1 MSGLIGKKIGMTSVF
16 SAEGKNIPCTV
27 IEAGPCVV
35 TQVKTPEKDGYA
47 AVQLAYDEVSEKN
60 TSNPLM
66 GHFKKANTTPKRK
79 LVEFTSFEKELNLG
93 DVVTVDI
100 FEDDDWVDVTG
111 ISKGKGFQGVVKRH
125 GFGGVGGQ
133 THGQHNR
140 QRKPGS
146 LGASSYPSRVFKGKR
161 LHHRRLTMEI
171 AIYNIS
177 GQETGKKAVLKDE
190 IFGIE
195 PNNHAIYLDVKQY
208 LANRR
213 QGTHKSKQR
222 NEVAGSTRKLKK
234 QKGTGG
240 ARAGSILSPLF
251 PGGGRVFGPV
261 PRDYSFKL
269 NKKLK
274 QLARKSALTYKA
286 KEDAVKVVE
295 DFSME
300 APKTKEFL
308 AVTKNLSLEGQKI
321 LLVLPETNPNVALS
335 ARNLQNVK
343 VVLASNL
350 NTYDVMNA
358 GKLVLSEGSVN
369 VINQM
374 FGQ

>member
-1 MSGLIGKKIGMTSVF
+1 
-16 SAEGKNIPCTV
+16 
-27 IEAGPCVV
+27 
-35 TQVKTPEKDGYA
+35 
-47 AVQLAYDEVSEKN
+47 
-60 TSNPLM
+60 
-66 GHFKKANTTPKRK
+66 
-79 LVEFTSFEKELNLG
+79 
-93 DVVTVDI
+93 
-100 FEDDDWVDVTG
+100 
-111 ISKGKGFQGVVKRH
+111 
-125 GFGGVGGQ
+125 
-133 THGQHNR
+133 
-140 QRKPGS
+140 
-146 LGASSYPSRVFKGKR
+146 
-161 LHHRRLTMEI
+161 MET

-177 GQETGKKAVLKDE
+177 GKETGKKALLMDE

-195 PNNHAIYLDVKQY
+195 PNDHAIYLDVKQY

-222 NEVAGSTRKLKK
+222 NEVAGSTRKLKR
-234 QKGTGG
+234 QKGSGG
-240 ARAGSILSPLF
+240 ARSGSILSPLF

-286 KEDAVKVVE
+286 KEDAIKVVE

-300 APKTKEFL
+300 APKTKEFI
-308 AVTKNLSLEGQKI
+308 AITKNLDLEGKKI
-321 LLVLPETNPNVALS
+321 LLILPESNRNIALS

-343 VVLASNL
+343 IVLASNI

-358 GKLVLSEGSVN
+358 GNILMAEGSVN

-374 FGQ
+374 FGL